1 MEDLRLALRVPRRA
15 LRLYIQENHVPTF
28 YTFDGEFVHK
38 HHLPQLLYAVARARE
53 EMMMMLDDISAEL
66 ELNGSYLDLYRS
78 LRSKGYSSE
87 EIRLASNA
95 LFELNSVRMLV
106 YVV

>member
-1 MEDLRLALRVPRRA
+1 
-15 LRLYIQENHVPTF
+15 
-28 YTFDGEFVHK
+28 
-38 HHLPQLLYAVARARE
+38 
-53 EMMMMLDDISAEL
+53 MLDDISAEL
-66 ELNGSYLDLYRS
+66 EFNGSYLDLYRS

-95 LFELNSVRMLV
+95 LFELNAVRMLV